1 VYKTVRARCIA
12 ASCIQ
17 SRRARVS
24 QNRPQDFV
32 KKRECQKAHPCGG
45 SLVSTMADQ
54 EEINEDVEEELEDE
68 QELPAERVRARSLF
82 YPAQKTG

>member
-1 VYKTVRARCIA
+1 
-12 ASCIQ
+12 
-17 SRRARVS
+17 
-24 QNRPQDFV
+24 
-32 KKRECQKAHPCGG
+32 
-45 SLVSTMADQ
+45 MADQ